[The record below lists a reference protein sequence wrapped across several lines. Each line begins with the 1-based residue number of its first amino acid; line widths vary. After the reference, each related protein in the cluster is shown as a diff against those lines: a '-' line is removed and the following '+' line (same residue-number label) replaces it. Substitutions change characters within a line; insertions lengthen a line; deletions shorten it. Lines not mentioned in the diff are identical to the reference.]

1 MPTVRRHRGRTQT
14 REGATIMTD
23 LTRKYM
29 DRLADAIRKREAQEK
44 YGT

>member
-1 MPTVRRHRGRTQT
+1 MPTVRRHRGRTKT
-14 REGATIMTD
+14 RTGGTIMAD

-44 YGT
+44 YDN

>member
-1 MPTVRRHRGRTQT
+1 MTVYL
-14 REGATIMTD
+14 AD

-44 YGT
+44 YDN